1 MGKYEYEQSWEK
13 SQRDNPKL
21 NIKEYINTS
30 SSLVIQTWIANELA
44 EANRLKRLKL
54 MATDKLV
61 HNYTHEEYVKEIED
75 KA

>member
-1 MGKYEYEQSWEK
+1 MAKYEYEQSWEK

-44 EANRLKRLKL
+44 EANRLKRLEL
-54 MATDKLV
+54 HVTDKLV
-61 HNYTHEEYVKEIED
+61 NNYTHEEYVKELEGE
-75 KA
+75 A